1 MSKHHSPFGPHCAR
15 CSGRFVGAAHVAAIA
30 MPPDAPVAMFCS
42 PCHAITLRDPGEAL
56 LLRQKLLGVPRRH
69 QHDPMRS
76 AAWAR
81 AERLFVREAA

>member
-1 MSKHHSPFGPHCAR
+1 MSKHHNPFGPSCAR

-30 MPPDAPVAMFCS
+30 LPPEAPVAMLCS
-42 PCHAITLRDPGEAL
+42 SCHATTLRDPGAAL
-56 LLRQKLLGVPRRH
+56 VLRQKLLGVPRRPA
-69 QHDPMRS
+69 PMRS